1 MSESIVV
8 DETPLQSEPITETQN
23 KSSLD
28 EFSSQRNIQENS
40 EPEQIQDIDGN
51 QDIPKKYAGKSMSE
65 VIEMH
70 QNVEQALGKQGAEL
84 GEQRKLMQSLIEA
97 QNKVNETTPPEEP
110 VIQEDNFF
118 DDPVEAVNKA
128 IENHP
133 DVIKAR
139 EERMGNMQ
147 KHNLETLD
155 KEYPD
160 WQKTVQNSDFQKFI
174 GDSATRTEMFRKADV
189 EYRSDL
195 AIELFDWYSKT
206 KMSGATQEAVAEEKS
221 KIESAMKK
229 TTGESRSSGDSVG
242 GKKVYRR
249 ADLINL
255 QVTDPNRYAS
265 LADEIQSAY
274 AEGRVK

>member
-8 DETPLQSEPITETQN
+8 DETPLQSEPITETQD

-97 QNKVNETTPPEEP
+97 QNKVTETTPPEEP

-255 QVTDPNRYAS
+255 QVTDPNRYAT
-265 LADEIQSAY
+265 LADEIQEAY

>member
-1 MSESIVV
+1 MSESIIV
-8 DETPLQSEPITETQN
+8 DVAPPSGESITETQEITQKVQN
-23 KSSLD
+23 EKT
-28 EFSSQRNIQENS
+28 QQP
-40 EPEQIQDIDGN
+40 EPE
-51 QDIPKKYAGKSMSE
+51 IPAKYAGKSMAE
-65 VIEMH
+65 VIKMQQEAESLMSR
-70 QNVEQALGKQGAEL
+70 QADEL
-84 GEQRKLMQSLIEA
+84 GQQRKLMQSLMDA
-97 QNKVNETTPPEEP
+97 QNKATETIPPEEF
-110 VIQEDNFF
+110 VTQEDNFF
-118 DDPVEAVNKA
+118 DDPVNAVNRA

-147 KHNLETLD
+147 KHNLDSLD
-155 KEYPD
+155 KAYPD
-160 WQKTVQNSDFQKFI
+160 WQETVKDSGFQKFI
-174 GDSATRTEMFRKADV
+174 GDSPTRTEMFRKADS

-206 KMSGATQEAVAEEKS
+206 EMSGKTQEAVAEERS
-221 KIESAMKK
+221 KIENAMKK
-229 TTGESRSSGDSVG
+229 TSSESRSSGDSVG

-255 QVTDPNRYAS
+255 QVTDPNRYAT

>member
-40 EPEQIQDIDGN
+40 EPEKIQDIDGN

-147 KHNLETLD
+147 KHNLENLD

-255 QVTDPNRYAS
+255 QVTDPNRYAT
-265 LADEIQSAY
+265 LADEIQEAY

>member
-8 DETPLQSEPITETQN
+8 DEAPLHGEPITETQ
-23 KSSLD
+23 
-28 EFSSQRNIQENS
+28 EVATQEEQTEETSQS
-40 EPEQIQDIDGN
+40 EPE
-51 QDIPKKYAGKSMSE
+51 IPTKYAGKSMAE

-97 QNKVNETTPPEEP
+97 QNKAAETTPPEEP

-155 KEYPD
+155 KAHPD
-160 WQKTVQNSDFQKFI
+160 WQKTVQDSDFQKFI
-174 GDSATRTEMFRKADV
+174 GDSETRTEMFRKADV

-195 AIELFDWYSKT
+195 AIELFDWYSQT
-206 KMSGATQEAVAEEKS
+206 KMSGATQEAVAEEKA
-221 KIESAMKK
+221 KIETAMKK
-229 TTGESRSSGDSVG
+229 TTGETRSSGESVG

-255 QVTDPNRYAS
+255 QVTDPNRYAT
-265 LADEIQSAY
+265 LADEIQEAY

>member
-8 DETPLQSEPITETQN
+8 DEAPLQEEPITETQ
-23 KSSLD
+23 
-28 EFSSQRNIQENS
+28 EEQVTQEAQTEETSQS
-40 EPEQIQDIDGN
+40 EPE
-51 QDIPKKYAGKSMSE
+51 IPAKYAGKSIAE
-65 VIEMH
+65 VIEM
-70 QNVEQALGKQGAEL
+70 QQEAEKLMSRQADEL
-84 GEQRKLMQSLIEA
+84 GQQRKLVQSLLDA
-97 QNKVNETTPPEEP
+97 QNKANEAAPPEEP
-110 VIQEDNFF
+110 VIQEDNFY
-118 DDPVEAVNKA
+118 DDPVSAVNKA

-147 KHNLETLD
+147 KHNLEALD
-155 KEYPD
+155 KAYPE
-160 WQKTVQNSDFQKFI
+160 WQKTVADSSFQKFI
-174 GDSATRTEMFRKADV
+174 GDSATRTEMFRKADT

-195 AIELFDWYSKT
+195 AIELFDWYSQT
-206 KMSGATQEAVAEEKS
+206 KLSGATQEAVAEEKS
-221 KIESAMKK
+221 KIEKQMKQ
-229 TTGESRSSGDSVG
+229 TSSESRTSSDSVG

>member
-8 DETPLQSEPITETQN
+8 DEAPLQGEPITETQN

-97 QNKVNETTPPEEP
+97 QNKANETTPPEEP

-229 TTGESRSSGDSVG
+229 TTGESRSSGNSVG